1 MPKSPAQRQKEY
13 REKRQFAGPDG
24 NGERQVKAWIS
35 TGSYLAF
42 KRIANRYGVTQQAL
56 LQWLIA
62 DEEARILQT
71 IGTDDAEREKYLYG
85 QDVTP

>member
-1 MPKSPAQRQKEY
+1 MPKSPAQRQKEF

-56 LQWLIA
+56 LERLIT
-62 DEEARILQT
+62 DEEDRILKS
-71 IGTDDAEREKYLYG
+71 IGKDNAEREKYLYG